1 MLSQSA
7 EERTF
12 KSNLVLSSFTA
23 FTAGMTNVAGIMACY
38 TVTANVTGHTAAF
51 AKHMLERNWFEM
63 FIVLMWIFMFMLGA
77 FIAHFFIRSFAYKGS
92 YVAHALPIIFEALIL
107 LSVSVYG
114 MLLFD
119 ETETETIL
127 ITAMLLLSMGVQNSA
142 VSVISGSGIK
152 TSHLTGLL
160 TDLGSDVSEWL
171 HPKTPRPGSLKRK
184 LQLRFTILFCYIIGA
199 LIGGIL
205 FLKIS
210 FITFSIITA
219 VLLLIVLY
227 DLSKMQLQKNKK

>member
-1 MLSQSA
+1 MLNQIT

-12 KSNLVLSSFTA
+12 KSNLLLSSFTA

-63 FIVLMWIFMFMLGA
+63 FIVLMWIFMFMFGA
-77 FIAHFFIRSFAYKGS
+77 FIAHFLIRSLTHKGP
-92 YVAHALPIIFEALIL
+92 YVAHAFPIIFEALIL

-160 TDLGSDVSEWL
+160 TDLGSDISEWL
-171 HPKTPRPGSLKRK
+171 HPKTPRPVSLKRK

-199 LIGGIL
+199 LTGGIL

-219 VLLLIVLY
+219 ILLLIVLY